1 MPLILPRHKV
11 TGVPR
16 FVASL
21 ARRMSF
27 SLLSFIVF
35 TSQLTG
41 QRQCRS
47 ACSPF
52 PPYHIPRRS
61 EQPETGNGS
70 VPRDRPTMRWEYQR
84 EDT

>member
-41 QRQCRS
+41 LSGEVR
-47 ACSPF
+47 
-52 PPYHIPRRS
+52 
-61 EQPETGNGS
+61 N
-70 VPRDRPTMRWEYQR
+70 
-84 EDT
+84 